1 MAKPVFVF
9 GSRDSLER
17 LAWDFWGPGSP
28 SHLVLI
34 GLAGWL
40 RFPLIDPKAAAN
52 GWTPAMRPTSEESP
66 HELAITCNLSSRTAL
81 LRADPIPLPCWRLT

>member
-52 GWTPAMRPTSEESP
+52 GWTPAMRPTSEECAREEEVMS
-66 HELAITCNLSSRTAL
+66 
-81 LRADPIPLPCWRLT
+81 